1 MISEVAERTGKRK
14 RENEYKNSGLSVGL
28 KLLTPT
34 QDCLHLKEVHVGTR
48 FEMPG

>member
-1 MISEVAERTGKRK
+1 MIGEGEGLRER
-14 RENEYKNSGLSVGL
+14 EQSEYKNSGLSVGL

-34 QDCLHLKEVHVGTR
+34 RDCLLLKEVHVGTR